1 MSLIISHND
10 DMMIWCFAPFLL
22 DGRIVHID
30 YCQARASSEDDES
43 SSSDDEASPG
53 EDYGKSDSK
62 DRQRIRRCRVAVDA
76 VGGVRHVMCSE
87 IWCFERQDK
96 KTGGGYLKISIS
108 TSNNV
113 TTCYNILHHVGHHV
127 ARSCNSSPQV
137 SNANGILN
145 TIEPYFSWFSRYFQI
160 SCATSTLLEN
170 FHQLGELLKG
180 VQLYVGDLSCSQ
192 MVIRW
197 SLDGRSCK
205 VGHMFFHVFFYV
217 FFHVFLHVFCHVFH
231 VFLHIFP
238 WFSTFFHVFPCIFP
252 CFSMFSMY
260 FSMYFQVFPCFVRI
274 VFPQSLYNCLWWQE
288 LMGISE
294 GASQDWLHFQLK
306 TVHLNNLSKTSGW
319 LDENGCGPQ
328 FFACQLMN
336 ATAFNNMV
344 LYMSL
349 YVFILSCSGTGRDQE
364 SLPKL
369 GLERSSGQ
377 AGHHGTGRGQEGNWP
392 GTFLVSQRC
401 PTIIT

>member
-1 MSLIISHND
+1 
-10 DMMIWCFAPFLL
+10 
-22 DGRIVHID
+22 
-30 YCQARASSEDDES
+30 
-43 SSSDDEASPG
+43 
-53 EDYGKSDSK
+53 
-62 DRQRIRRCRVAVDA
+62 
-76 VGGVRHVMCSE
+76 
-87 IWCFERQDK
+87 
-96 KTGGGYLKISIS
+96 
-108 TSNNV
+108 
-113 TTCYNILHHVGHHV
+113 
-127 ARSCNSSPQV
+127 
-137 SNANGILN
+137 
-145 TIEPYFSWFSRYFQI
+145 
-160 SCATSTLLEN
+160 
-170 FHQLGELLKG
+170 
-180 VQLYVGDLSCSQ
+180 

-217 FFHVFLHVFCHVFH
+217 FFHVFLHVFFHVFH

-319 LDENGCGPQ
+319 LGWGMDADLNFLRVSWWMQQHLTTWSYIC
-328 FFACQLMN
+328 
-336 ATAFNNMV
+336 

-349 YVFILSCSGTGRDQE
+349 F
-364 SLPKL
+364 
-369 GLERSSGQ
+369 
-377 AGHHGTGRGQEGNWP
+377 
-392 GTFLVSQRC
+392 
-401 PTIIT
+401 

>member
-1 MSLIISHND
+1 MCHFNITWKFSP
-10 DMMIWCFAPFLL
+10 A
-22 DGRIVHID
+22 R
-30 YCQARASSEDDES
+30 RASQRS
-43 SSSDDEASPG
+43 SALCGWPQLQPD
-53 EDYGKSDSK
+53 
-62 DRQRIRRCRVAVDA
+62 
-76 VGGVRHVMCSE
+76 
-87 IWCFERQDK
+87 
-96 KTGGGYLKISIS
+96 GY
-108 TSNNV
+108 
-113 TTCYNILHHVGHHV
+113 
-127 ARSCNSSPQV
+127 
-137 SNANGILN
+137 
-145 TIEPYFSWFSRYFQI
+145 
-160 SCATSTLLEN
+160 
-170 FHQLGELLKG
+170 
-180 VQLYVGDLSCSQ
+180 Q

-197 SLDGRSCK
+197 SFLQSWS
-205 VGHMFFHVFFYV
+205 YV
-217 FFHVFLHVFCHVFH
+217 FPCIFLCFFPCIFTC
-231 VFLHIFP
+231 IFP
-238 WFSTFFHVFPCIFP
+238 CFPCIFTYFSMIFHVFPCFSMY
-252 CFSMFSMY
+252 FSMFSMY